1 MIDFQVLSRFTF
13 DVFWGSLDTQ
23 AQPQIKLEPWYLRD
37 YLSISYYYV
46 NMLLYQILAY
56 TIRGKKMKK
65 LRKNNKFKLSAP
77 KWNEEFELP
86 DGSFSVSDIK
96 DCFEY
101 ILRKKHGE
109 KTDNP
114 SIKVYV
120 NKIENRITFKMKRI
134 LSQTFNAWNNEIT
147 WSNKSKIT
155 KDENGK
161 DMPHLDITEVI
172 LVHYN
177 IADNNYQQDSRV
189 LYKFVINKSFGQLL
203 DISPRNFVF
212 LQLLTENFY
221 ILKYGLLIKI
231 LIG

>member
-1 MIDFQVLSRFTF
+1 M
-13 DVFWGSLDTQ
+13 FW
-23 AQPQIKLEPWYLRD
+23 IYL
-37 YLSISYYYV
+37 
-46 NMLLYQILAY
+46 
-56 TIRGKKMKK
+56 K
-65 LRKNNKFKLSAP
+65 
-77 KWNEEFELP
+77 
-86 DGSFSVSDIK
+86 
-96 DCFEY
+96 
-101 ILRKKHGE
+101 KKHGE

>member
-1 MIDFQVLSRFTF
+1 
-13 DVFWGSLDTQ
+13 
-23 AQPQIKLEPWYLRD
+23 
-37 YLSISYYYV
+37 
-46 NMLLYQILAY
+46 
-56 TIRGKKMKK
+56 
-65 LRKNNKFKLSAP
+65 
-77 KWNEEFELP
+77 
-86 DGSFSVSDIK
+86 
-96 DCFEY
+96 
-101 ILRKKHGE
+101 
-109 KTDNP
+109 
-114 SIKVYV
+114 
-120 NKIENRITFKMKRI
+120 MKRI
-134 LSQTFNAWNNEIT
+134 LSQTFNAWNNETT
-147 WSNKSKIT
+147 WSNKSKII